1 MRTWLRAMVVT
12 LAGVASATSAG
23 AETLADA
30 LIAAY
35 RNSNLLDQNRAVLR
49 AADEDVALAVSTLRP
64 VVALRAQS
72 GYGWAEIS
80 TPAGQDVAEG
90 LSASLTLTADLTLI
104 DFGRNRLGIEIARE
118 SVLATRQALIQVEQ
132 DVLLAAVQA
141 YVDVR
146 LSQEVVALR
155 QSNFRLITQELRAAE
170 SRFEVGVDTRTDVAI
185 AEARLAASRS
195 ALAAAEGDLLVAR
208 EAYKA
213 ATGAYPG
220 RLAPLP
226 KAPALPGSLE
236 EAQGVAR
243 ATHPLIRQAQHLVTI
258 SGLQV
263 DLARAGMQPTIGAGL
278 TLSTDQDGLDSTSLG
293 LSLNQTLYAGGRLSA
308 LLRQAI
314 AGQDR
319 SRASLQQTAVVIL
332 QNVGVAWAG
341 LRVANASIEASD
353 RQIRAA
359 QTAFDGVRE
368 EATVGQRTTLD
379 VLDAEQELLDAR
391 NARLQAEAQRYVAV
405 YQILATMG
413 LLTVDHLQLGIPTYD
428 PEAYFKAVEKAPS
441 HSAQGKKLDRILEK
455 IGD

>member
-1 MRTWLRAMVVT
+1 MRTWLRAMVVAV
-12 LAGVASATSAG
+12 AGLASAGGAG
-23 AETLADA
+23 AETLTDA

-72 GYGWAEIS
+72 GYGWSEIN
-80 TPAGQDVAEG
+80 TVAGKSVAEG

-104 DFGRNRLGIEIARE
+104 DFGRNRLGIEIART
-118 SVLATRQALIQVEQ
+118 SVLATRQALVQIEQ
-132 DVLLAAVQA
+132 EVLLAAVQA

-146 LSQEVVALR
+146 LSQEIVALR
-155 QSNFRLITQELRAAE
+155 QSNFRLITQELRAAQD
-170 SRFEVGVDTRTDVAI
+170 RFDVGEVTRTDVAI

-220 RLAPLP
+220 KLAALP
-226 KAPALPGSLE
+226 KAPALPASLE

-258 SGLQV
+258 SGLQI
-263 DLARAGMQPTIGAGL
+263 DLARAAMKPTIGMGV
-278 TLSTDQDGLDSTSLG
+278 TLGTDDEGLDSASLG

-319 SRASLQQTAVVIL
+319 SRAALQQTAVVVL

-341 LRVANASIEASD
+341 LRVAGASIEASD

-368 EATVGQRTTLD
+368 EAQLGARTTLD

-391 NARLQAEAQRYVAV
+391 NARLQAEAQRYVGV
-405 YQILATMG
+405 YQVLATMG
-413 LLTVDHLQLGIPTYD
+413 LLTVDHLQLGIATYD
-428 PEAYFKAVEKAPS
+428 PEAYLKAVEKAPA